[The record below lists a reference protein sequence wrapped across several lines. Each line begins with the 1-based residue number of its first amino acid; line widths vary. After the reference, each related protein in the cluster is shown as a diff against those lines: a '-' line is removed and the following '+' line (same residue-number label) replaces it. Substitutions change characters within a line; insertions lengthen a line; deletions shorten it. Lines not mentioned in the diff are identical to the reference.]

1 MKSVDQSIYD
11 ELFKRCQKLGY
22 KVFEDR
28 PMKEVDYPFVD
39 FEDTEVNPIPNKS
52 NIKGNVNITIN
63 VWGLAKKR
71 AEVSYIAEQIFNEAN
86 EINQAYGVP
95 VALRPMASQRR
106 ILTDNSTNTTLKRA
120 IVELEFSLL

>member
-1 MKSVDQSIYD
+1 MKSVDQAIYD

-22 KVFEDR
+22 TVFEDR
-28 PMKEVDYPFVD
+28 PMKEVGYPFID

-71 AEVSYIAEQIFNEAN
+71 AEVSYIAEQIFNQAN
-86 EINQAYGVP
+86 EINTAYDVP
-95 VALRPMASQRR
+95 VSLRPMACQRR

>member
-1 MKSVDQSIYD
+1 MKSVDQAIYD
-11 ELFKRCQKLGY
+11 ELFKRCQKLEY
-22 KVFEDR
+22 KVYEDR
-28 PMKEVDYPFVD
+28 PMKEVGYPFID

-71 AEVSYIAEQIFNEAN
+71 AEVSYIAEQIFNQAN
-86 EINQAYGVP
+86 EIHAAYGVP
-95 VALRPMASQRR
+95 VAFRPMASQRR

>member
-1 MKSVDQSIYD
+1 MKSVDQAIYD
-11 ELFKRCQKLGY
+11 ELFKLCQKLGY

-28 PMKEVDYPFVD
+28 PMKEVGYPFID

-71 AEVSYIAEQIFNEAN
+71 AEVSYIAEQIFNQAN
-86 EINQAYGVP
+86 EINQAYDVP
-95 VALRPMASQRR
+95 VSLRLMACQRR

>member
-1 MKSVDQSIYD
+1 MKSVDQAIYD

-22 KVFEDR
+22 KVYEDR
-28 PMKEVDYPFVD
+28 PMKEVGYPFID

-71 AEVSYIAEQIFNEAN
+71 AEVSYIAEQIFNQAN
-86 EINQAYGVP
+86 EINTAYGVP
-95 VALRPMASQRR
+95 VSLRPMASQRR